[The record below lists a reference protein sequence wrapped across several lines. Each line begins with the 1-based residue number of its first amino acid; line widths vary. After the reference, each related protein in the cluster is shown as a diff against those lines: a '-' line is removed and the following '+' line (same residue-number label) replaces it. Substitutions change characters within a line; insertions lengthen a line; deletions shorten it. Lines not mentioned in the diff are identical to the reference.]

1 MGLFPLDG
9 VKTPDLLPTVPVHNH
24 ISPFL
29 SLGLG
34 GREDAWANDMVDWI
48 KARC

>member
-1 MGLFPLDG
+1 MSMFPLEG
-9 VKTPDLLPTVPVHNH
+9 VKTPEMLPVVATHNH

-34 GREDAWANDMVDWI
+34 GREDAWADSMVDWL